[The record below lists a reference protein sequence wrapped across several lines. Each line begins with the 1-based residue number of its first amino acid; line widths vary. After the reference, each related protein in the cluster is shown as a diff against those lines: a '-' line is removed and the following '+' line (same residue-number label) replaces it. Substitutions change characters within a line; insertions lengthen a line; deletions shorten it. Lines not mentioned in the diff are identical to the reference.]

1 LAIHSMNCED
11 KGKNKK
17 SIDNRVIFWKN
28 LI

>member
-1 LAIHSMNCED
+1 MNCED